1 MMFWQFIGLEHLV
14 LCQHDAK
21 QDLIIKS
28 TIVNNHFHCTSEK
41 LLRQSRIFW
50 AVDFPA
56 NAPQTQTVQ
65 RSEKQQKDKNKT
77 TKNK

>member
-1 MMFWQFIGLEHLV
+1 MMFLQFIGLEHLV
-14 LCQHDAK
+14 LCQHDTK

-28 TIVNNHFHCTSEK
+28 TIVQWKWLFTSEK

>member
-14 LCQHDAK
+14 LCQHDTK

-28 TIVNNHFHCTSEK
+28 TIVQWKWLFTSEK